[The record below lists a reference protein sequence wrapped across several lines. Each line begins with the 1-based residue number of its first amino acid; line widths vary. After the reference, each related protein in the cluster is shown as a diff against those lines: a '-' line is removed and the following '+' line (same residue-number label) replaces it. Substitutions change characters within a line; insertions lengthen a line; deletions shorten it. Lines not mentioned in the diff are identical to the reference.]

1 MWQRV
6 KIPRLIAICMPE
18 TPGLLSDKKKIVNHM
33 LVDFASSMRIPGASS
48 ASEYSLFLQNF

>member
-6 KIPRLIAICMPE
+6 RIPRLIAICMPE

-33 LVDFASSMRIPGASS
+33 LVVFASSMCIPGASS
-48 ASEYSLFLQNF
+48 ESEYSLFLQNF